1 MIYLFVILLLVAY
14 ALTISYTSYRIAF
27 LAPKRQPGDAP
38 SMPSGAQYLD
48 YKETIDGCIKE
59 IMDRPFEGIA
69 ITSFDGLKL
78 FGRYYHVKEGAPLQI
93 QFHGYKSSGFVDF
106 CGGTKL
112 AIELGYNVLVVD
124 QRSHGRSEGS
134 TITFG
139 VQERKDCLSWIDY
152 ALKRFGEDTKIVLAG
167 ISMGA
172 ATVLMASDQELPA
185 NVKGIMADCPYSSP
199 KEIICKVG
207 REMHFPL
214 ILLYPFIK
222 LGALV
227 FGRFHLEESSAVEA
241 VPKAK
246 VPILLIHGEA
256 DKFVPCDMSRA
267 IKVAGG
273 DNIELHT
280 FPGATH
286 GMSYMVDAERYEEIT
301 IAFLE
306 RIMDDKDDLTK

>member
-1 MIYLFVILLLVAY
+1 MVWLFVILLLVVY

-38 SMPSGAQYLD
+38 SMPTGPQYLD
-48 YKETIDGCIKE
+48 YKETIDGCIQE
-59 IMDRPFEGIA
+59 IMNRAFEGVT

-78 FGRYYHVKEGAPLQI
+78 FGRYYHTAEGAPLQI
-93 QFHGYKSSGFVDF
+93 QFHGYKSSGYVDF

-112 AIELGYNVLVVD
+112 ALKLGYNVLVVD
-124 QRSHGRSEGS
+124 QRSHGMSEGS

-139 VQERKDCLSWIDY
+139 VQERKDCLGWIEY
-152 ALKRFGEDTKIVLAG
+152 ALKWFGEDTEIVLAG

-172 ATVLMASDQELPA
+172 ATVLMVNDLELPP

-199 KEIICKVG
+199 KDIICKVG
-207 REMHFPL
+207 QEMRFPL

-222 LGALV
+222 LGARV
-227 FGRFHLEESSAVEA
+227 FGGFALEESSAVEA
-241 VPKAK
+241 VTKAK

-256 DKFVPCDMSRA
+256 DGFVPCDMSWA
-267 IKVAGG
+267 IKEAGG
-273 DNIELHT
+273 DNVEIHT

-286 GMSYMVDAERYEEIT
+286 GMSYMVDAKRYEEIT
-301 IAFLE
+301 MTFLA
-306 RIMDDKDDLTK
+306 RIMGGENR